1 MPAYA
6 RVFFAGAILFSN
18 MDVFSGE
25 AFYEENFVFHE
36 TDPLNERFDAMGMG
50 NLNFIS
56 NSGSYFILLILIY
69 FQFYGRRIV
78 NFVCTKFAKYR
89 WARVIALK
97 FNTE

>member
-18 MDVFSGE
+18 MDVLSGE

-50 NLNFIS
+50 D
-56 NSGSYFILLILIY
+56 
-69 FQFYGRRIV
+69 
-78 NFVCTKFAKYR
+78 
-89 WARVIALK
+89 
-97 FNTE
+97 